1 MSAVVQLTKI
11 FSTSVMHGFQI
22 RGYREQNA
30 YVILQ
35 QEEEDAGTS
44 VMTCAFKMLW
54 RSIPPGRNYEG
65 MSVQLKTSWF
75 LIIHAELCVGG
86 HFKHEVPGFLQDMS
100 KDVL

>member
-1 MSAVVQLTKI
+1 MSKMSAVVQLTKI

-30 YVILQ
+30 DVILQ

-44 VMTCAFKMLW
+44 VMTRAFKMLW

-65 MSVQLKTSWF
+65 VRVQLKNILVFNNTRRVMCRRVF
-75 LIIHAELCVGG
+75 
-86 HFKHEVPGFLQDMS
+86 QT
-100 KDVL
+100 